1 MSNLHTCQPI
11 LTKKPIIFAQ
21 KAYFWAYYFDIKTL
35 FFPIPQQIIKILFFP
50 IWPSANGLFNQQD
63 TDTVQTSVHSRQR
76 HCNFFMM
83 HLQTSLQSYANSKFH
98 VNDENPIIFLF
109 HNRNWNAYFS
119 L

>member
-1 MSNLHTCQPI
+1 MKKWTRQWFGGRVYHTCQPI

-35 FFPIPQQIIKILFFP
+35 FFPIPQQIIKILF
-50 IWPSANGLFNQQD
+50 NQQD
-63 TDTVQTSVHSRQR
+63 TDTVQTSVHYRQR

-98 VNDENPIIFLF
+98 INYENPIIFLF
-109 HNRNWNAYFS
+109 HNKN
-119 L
+119 